1 MAVFK
6 EVNSQQ
12 NTTSNGVRK
21 QSEVKRMAVAVKAN
35 VTIPMYFYTIIIPQL
50 GSYFDNYPVNF
61 ENDPRACC
69 PLHDEDT
76 PSFRYYE
83 DTNSFYCFG
92 CQKGGDVVNLHM
104 YFAEKINGKKPDRDE
119 AIAFL
124 YQYFVQGHESET
136 FIDKASQTID
146 GNEKL
151 NTDTEIVR
159 LNIYRMNLEKS
170 LTFDKNI
177 TLKAKEQLWEVL
189 DNIDM
194 LLSKDLIKADNA
206 EEYIKQK
213 VKEVITA
220 ETTVNTPKLI
230 KY

>member
-35 VTIPMYFYTIIIPQL
+35 VTIPIYFYTIIIPQL

-136 FIDKASQTID
+136 FIDKAAQTID

-177 TLKAKEQLWEVL
+177 TLKAKEQLWAVL

-213 VKEVITA
+213 VREIITA
-220 ETTVNTPKLI
+220 EATVNTPKLI

>member
-21 QSEVKRMAVAVKAN
+21 QSEVKRMAIAVKAN
-35 VTIPMYFYTIIIPQL
+35 VTIPMYFYNIIVPQL

-83 DTNSFYCFG
+83 DTSSFYCFG
-92 CQKGGDVVNLHM
+92 CQKGGDVINLHM

-136 FIDKASQTID
+136 FIDASSQTID
-146 GNEKL
+146 GNERL
-151 NTDTEIVR
+151 NTDTEIIK

-177 TLKAKEQLWEVL
+177 TLKAKEQLWEIL
-189 DNIDM
+189 DNVDM

-213 VKEVITA
+213 VREVVTA
-220 ETTVNTPKLI
+220 DATVNTPKLI
-230 KY
+230 RY